1 MFDSP
6 EYPQSLSEDLFEEW
20 LENGRESRIPY
31 AYLLVIWDEIER
43 KYRPVYVEERS
54 QIQSYPRFGQSPEN
68 QMLVAAYDLYSES
81 RVV

>member
-6 EYPQSLSEDLFEEW
+6 EYPKSLSEDLFEEW
-20 LENGRESRIPY
+20 LETGRESRIPY
-31 AYLLVIWDEIER
+31 AYMLVIWDEIER
-43 KYRPVYVEERS
+43 KYRPVYVEQRN
-54 QIQSYPRFGQSPEN
+54 QIHSYPRFGQSPEN

>member
-6 EYPQSLSEDLFEEW
+6 EYPKSLSEDLFEEW
-20 LENGRESRIPY
+20 LENGRENRIPY
-31 AYLLVIWDEIER
+31 AYLLVIWDEIEG

-54 QIQSYPRFGQSPEN
+54 QIHSYPRFGQSPEN